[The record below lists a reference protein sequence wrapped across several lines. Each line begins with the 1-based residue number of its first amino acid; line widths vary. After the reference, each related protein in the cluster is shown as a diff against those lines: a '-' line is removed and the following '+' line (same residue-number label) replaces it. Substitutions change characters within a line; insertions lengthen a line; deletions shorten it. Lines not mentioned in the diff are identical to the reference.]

1 MTSFV
6 KSAALT
12 VALLAGATSLAYAQS
27 ENIAALPRGAQAVPS
42 ATPAPIGPTLSS
54 DVPFVQQPRDVWG
67 DLAKV
72 QVPGPAAHWG
82 PSPNSSLG
90 SDSD

>member
-12 VALLAGATSLAYAQS
+12 VALLAGATASAYAQS
-27 ENIAALPRGAQAVPS
+27 ESIAALPPGAQAMPS

-54 DVPFVQQPRDVWG
+54 DVPFVTQPRDVWG
-67 DLAKV
+67 DLARA
-72 QVPGPAAHWG
+72 QVPGPSAQWG
-82 PSPNSSLG
+82 PSPNSNLG